1 LQRDGLF
8 DRPVSVARTTGTG
21 GEAISGRIARVAPEI
36 DAATGGVTLYAV
48 LENEQGDL
56 LRPGTF
62 VSVEIEGMAHENTLL
77 VPETA
82 LYDDN
87 HLYVIREGRMAAID
101 VEIRD
106 RDGSRVIIAADVPEG
121 ESIITTRL
129 SQAGEGVAVEE
140 EGAEQTAGPEGGP
153 GGPGG
158 GFGRGPGG

>member
-1 LQRDGLF
+1 
-8 DRPVSVARTTGTG
+8 
-21 GEAISGRIARVAPEI
+21 
-36 DAATGGVTLYAV
+36 
-48 LENEQGDL
+48 
-56 LRPGTF
+56 
-62 VSVEIEGMAHENTLL
+62 
-77 VPETA
+77 
-82 LYDDN
+82 
-87 HLYVIREGRMAAID
+87 MAAID